1 MNLLSSNPLIAILPL
16 KHEIWFLWN
25 LSIWALIN
33 AFQLT
38 WTKLKQIGLSFLL
51 CIIVSFQMD
60 SEVRFPLCTVRIFI
74 LVPIKFGSPTF
85 VAIHVFMDEVCD
97 EPIKKNNDNNVAVH
111 NT

>member
-38 WTKLKQIGLSFLL
+38 WTKLKQIGLSF
-51 CIIVSFQMD
+51 
-60 SEVRFPLCTVRIFI
+60 FI
-74 LVPIKFGSPTF
+74 
-85 VAIHVFMDEVCD
+85 
-97 EPIKKNNDNNVAVH
+97 VH
-111 NT
+111 NCVISNGFRSQISFMYRDNFLF